1 MLANDV
7 LPFRKIIDRFW
18 CENELNSLGIG
29 QSVMMIVSADLAHDQ
44 INPNHAISILKFHE
58 NMFLFFDPAHL
69 ELTSVTTKETIN
81 FIINYYY
88 KDNLFGLFS
97 FQKLNDHTRLP
108 NQIDTM
114 EGVWKSASFQL
125 SNELDHLLKNKNHN
139 IDINKCVFINEKIQK
154 RTILV
159 ELVAYNLKNNPSLT
173 RLLNSHKL
181 NPNTACENSKK
192 ETALHIA
199 TKKQYLNSMKAL
211 LKHPEIDANIQDNRG
226 RTPVFSAA
234 LNNWL
239 ESLQELLKFHKTNP
253 NITPNDGHNVS
264 PLHIAIHNGNTEC
277 AITLIQT
284 KSTNINQQM
293 HDGSTPLLQV
303 CQNGNMPVLNA
314 LLSRHDLN
322 PHIKTN
328 HGIHPLFIAA
338 LKNQTKVISALLK
351 AYKFNLSDTEY
362 KRDTALIVA
371 RKRNHHEAE
380 NLLLHSDNIL

>member
-114 EGVWKSASFQL
+114 EVWKSASFQL

-226 RTPVFSAA
+226 
-234 LNNWL
+234 
-239 ESLQELLKFHKTNP
+239 
-253 NITPNDGHNVS
+253 GHLYFQ
-264 PLHIAIHNGNTEC
+264 LH
-277 AITLIQT
+277 
-284 KSTNINQQM
+284 
-293 HDGSTPLLQV
+293 
-303 CQNGNMPVLNA
+303 
-314 LLSRHDLN
+314 
-322 PHIKTN
+322 
-328 HGIHPLFIAA
+328 
-338 LKNQTKVISALLK
+338 
-351 AYKFNLSDTEY
+351 
-362 KRDTALIVA
+362 
-371 RKRNHHEAE
+371 
-380 NLLLHSDNIL
+380 